1 MNELN
6 SFNSLFNRFI
16 MKLNQDKT
24 DSFYDLVN
32 KNDFFK
38 YIDKIENS
46 TYLYPNR
53 HLINYQIRFLKVSL
67 DKGFETCI
75 SA

>member
-1 MNELN
+1 
-6 SFNSLFNRFI
+6 

-46 TYLYPNR
+46 TYFYPDR
-53 HLINYQIRFLKVSL
+53 HLIIYQMWLLKVSL
-67 DKGFETCI
+67 DKGFETGI